1 MILYFNIS
9 LYSEILRWVAQLW
22 LISALYK
29 PIFPIIIIG
38 FITDKYSFGVQ
49 NTLKYYIIHDF

>member
-29 PIFPIIIIG
+29 LIFLIIIIY
-38 FITDKYSFGVQ
+38 FITNKYSFGVQ
-49 NTLKYYIIHDF
+49 NTLKYYKIHDF